1 MYCCLL
7 NKTMNTFR
15 KFMEM
20 KEDYKEKSFFNQ
32 LGLKYGHEGLQN
44 KMKSF
49 NIKSIKDIQD
59 RLENWTK
66 FNNIKYTE
74 KKKKIISMLNK
85 PTKSLNDIY
94 KMIMDK
100 EVMP

>member
-1 MYCCLL
+1 
-7 NKTMNTFR
+7 MNTFR

-66 FNNIKYTE
+66 FNNIKDTE

>member
-1 MYCCLL
+1 
-7 NKTMNTFR
+7 MNTFR
-15 KFMEM
+15 KFMET
-20 KEDYKEKSFFNQ
+20 KEDDEEKSFFNQ

-66 FNNIKYTE
+66 FNNIKDTE

-100 EVMP
+100 EVSF

>member
-1 MYCCLL
+1 
-7 NKTMNTFR
+7 MNTFR

-20 KEDYKEKSFFNQ
+20 KEDDEEKSFFNQ

-49 NIKSIKDIQD
+49 DIKSIKDIQD

-66 FNNIKYTE
+66 FNNIKDTE
-74 KKKKIISMLNK
+74 KKEKIISMLNK

>member
-15 KFMEM
+15 KFMET
-20 KEDYKEKSFFNQ
+20 KENYKEKSFFNQ

-49 NIKSIKDIQD
+49 DIKSIKDIQG

-66 FNNIKYTE
+66 FNNIKDTE
-74 KKKKIISMLNK
+74 KKEKIISMLNK
-85 PTKSLNDIY
+85 PTTSLNDIY
-94 KMIMDK
+94 K

>member
-1 MYCCLL
+1 
-7 NKTMNTFR
+7 MNTFR

-20 KEDYKEKSFFNQ
+20 KEDDEEKSFFNQ

-49 NIKSIKDIQD
+49 DIKSIKDIQD

-66 FNNIKYTE
+66 FNDIKDTE
-74 KKKKIISMLNK
+74 KKKKIISMLNQR
-85 PTKSLNDIY
+85 TTSLNDIY
-94 KMIMDK
+94 KMIMNND
-100 EVMP
+100 

>member
-1 MYCCLL
+1 
-7 NKTMNTFR
+7 MNTFR
-15 KFMEM
+15 KFMET

-66 FNNIKYTE
+66 FNNIKDTE
-74 KKKKIISMLNK
+74 KKEKIIDMLNRR
-85 PTKSLNDIY
+85 TTSLNDIY

>member
-1 MYCCLL
+1 
-7 NKTMNTFR
+7 MNTFR
-15 KFMEM
+15 KFMET
-20 KEDYKEKSFFNQ
+20 KENYKEKSFFNQ
-32 LGLKYGHEGLQN
+32 LGLKYGHKGLQN
-44 KMKSF
+44 KMELF
-49 NIKSIKDIQD
+49 DIKVIKDIQG

-66 FNNIKYTE
+66 FNNIKDTE

>member
-1 MYCCLL
+1 
-7 NKTMNTFR
+7 MNTFR

-20 KEDYKEKSFFNQ
+20 KEDDEEKSFFNQ
-32 LGLKYGHEGLQN
+32 LGLKYGHEGLQT

-49 NIKSIKDIQD
+49 DIKSIKDIQD

-66 FNNIKYTE
+66 FNNIKDTE
-74 KKKKIISMLNK
+74 KKEKIIRMLYK

-94 KMIMDK
+94 ILTMDK
-100 EVMP
+100 EFRS

>member
-1 MYCCLL
+1 
-7 NKTMNTFR
+7 MNTFR

-20 KEDYKEKSFFNQ
+20 KEDDEEKSFFNQ
-32 LGLKYGHEGLQN
+32 LGLKYGHKGLQN
-44 KMKSF
+44 KMELF
-49 NIKSIKDIQD
+49 DIKVIKDIQG

-66 FNNIKYTE
+66 FNNIKDT
-74 KKKKIISMLNK
+74 KKKGKIISMLNN
-85 PTKSLNDIY
+85 PTTSLNDIY